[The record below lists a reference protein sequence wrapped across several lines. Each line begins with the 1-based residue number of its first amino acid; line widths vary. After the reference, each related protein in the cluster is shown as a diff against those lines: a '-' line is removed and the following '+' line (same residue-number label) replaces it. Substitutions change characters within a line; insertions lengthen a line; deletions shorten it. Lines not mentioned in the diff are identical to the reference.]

1 MFTISSMPSF
11 LVSIAPSQ
19 GTTGNPIPTTN
30 LGTFRQ
36 LNTHLLPKNLLEKV
50 MSTTSLRGEH

>member
-1 MFTISSMPSF
+1 MPSF